1 MDAFSHGS
9 ALVLTTRKE
18 TGCSHIT
25 CIADVVKMNLIG
37 EPTIFLRLLAD
48 TVCEAFGEE
57 TAESRFKFRR
67 VRQSET

>member
-48 TVCEAFGEE
+48 TVCEAFGQEIAE
-57 TAESRFKFRR
+57 NDMESRCI
-67 VRQSET
+67 RQLKP